1 MNGRTQSRA
10 LILMSEAYLPL
21 PFQFI
26 FLRSEPQLKAPM
38 AGAICERSRG
48 WCSGSLLVMPL
59 SSGRFPE
66 PDPPHPG
73 TQGRGG
79 VKTWRAFAWSLW
91 ACNHLLPAYAQL
103 ATFDPTKFELKRG
116 WWLRSSSLLWRSGG
130 GVGGGE
136 EEQRFT
142 DSRWGETWWWHGN
155 ESHFREHVFY
165 FADVFPP
172 KKWHIVLNM
181 HADVSGRPHVVC
193 PRLFSAKEHEDF
205 ISWSLAVLNWDKY
218 SNSY

>member
-1 MNGRTQSRA
+1 MDSFSA

-21 PFQFI
+21 PLYSVFFI
-26 FLRSEPQLKAPM
+26 GSENQLKAPM
-38 AGAICERSRG
+38 AGAICEQSRG

-91 ACNHLLPAYAQL
+91 ACNHLLRAHAQL

-130 GVGGGE
+130 RGEAGGRAEVHGLE
-136 EEQRFT
+136 MERNLVM
-142 DSRWGETWWWHGN
+142 TWQW
-155 ESHFREHVFY
+155 
-165 FADVFPP
+165 
-172 KKWHIVLNM
+172 IL
-181 HADVSGRPHVVC
+181 
-193 PRLFSAKEHEDF
+193 L
-205 ISWSLAVLNWDKY
+205 
-218 SNSY
+218 